1 MILVKKILKL
11 RVLIFVFAF
20 LAFAPSAF
28 AETTVSGVI
37 DTNTTWT
44 LANSPYV
51 VDNDLSIDSATLTI
65 EPGVVVK
72 VAPFASIAL
81 DQDGTISAIGTP
93 TNKIYFTSLVD
104 DEIGGDTNGDGNA
117 TIPDLITG
125 EYFWSGIYSYGGNL
139 GIVLSNAVVRY
150 AERGFSLREASDVQI
165 ADSIFEKNFIGI
177 EDQGKNSV
185 NISNSEI
192 MNNNAGISISQID
205 SEPNSTY
212 AVSGLSIHGNNYSG
226 VSYYI
231 LPPLAKKN
239 SNPFIWFA
247 NLFKTE
253 KALAQTIIDFTVDFR
268 NTWWGDASGPQSVDN
283 PTGLGDVI
291 DDNGFLNPKVLFDP
305 WLTTDPFIITPPLR
319 NPVLIVPGVLGTNIF
334 KGAEKLWLDLL
345 RNFTDISDQF
355 MDPLQ
360 FDNSLLPL
368 DTSLDLG
375 NVISRETVN
384 IGLGNIVVSDYTFSL
399 IKEFEDQGYT
409 QGATANDN
417 LFLFPYDWRY
427 GVSVNNVNE
436 LKQKIQDIKTQ
447 TGSNEVDVVAHS
459 TGGLLVKKYVMDN
472 PVNNYIGK
480 AVFVGVPNTGAP
492 KAIKVLLQ
500 GDGFGIPWLADGE
513 MKKISKNLPVVY
525 DLSPSQE
532 YYNQKGSYVKIINQ
546 GFFSSTTQNLDFNQ
560 ANSFLTTDHQ
570 LNSQALAN
578 AQSLHTA
585 NFDNFDLRTAGV
597 DLYSIAGCKAG
608 TIGKIVERRVQTI
621 LGGIS
626 TGYDQPERVPG
637 DGTVPLESATNLP
650 INSENKYYALESD
663 HGKMLSQDNIRQQ
676 IMNIISGS
684 SLAVDSSKISQD
696 ISECK
701 LNGKAIS
708 VFSPLD
714 IEITDQDGNHAG
726 LVAGGV
732 ENNIPNASFDIM
744 GEHKFVYLPDDEGQT
759 YEIEVNGTGN
769 GTFTLKN
776 EKITDNQIIQ
786 TEVFS
791 DIPVTT
797 NLTGNLNLGDSSTLS
812 IDQNGDG
819 NEETIFPDGSELF
832 LNQLLALIKEK
843 IQSLNAKDKLKQSL
857 LKKIGNLEK
866 KIEKKKEQNSKILTK
881 FKNKITK
888 QEMKGKINTTDAN
901 NIIELLDLLEAQAED
916 IALDPAILSQLKI
929 KIQTLGIKQ
938 NQKNDMLKRVE
949 KLENKQR
956 LVKTLSN
963 LIVNI
968 TKKGQKGKI
977 SATDAQELLN
987 LLGQIESVI

>member
-1 MILVKKILKL
+1 MTFSKKALKL
-11 RVLIFVFAF
+11 GTIIFVFAF
-20 LAFAPSAF
+20 LAFASRAF
-28 AETTVSGVI
+28 AETYVSGVI

-44 LANSPYV
+44 LANSPYI
-51 VDNDLSIDSATLTI
+51 VDSDITIASSTTLTI
-65 EPGVVVK
+65 EAGVIVK
-72 VAPFASIAL
+72 LAPFVRITM
-81 DQDGTISAIGTP
+81 DQDWTIFAIGTS
-93 TNKIYFTSLVD
+93 TNKIYFTSSVD
-104 DEIGGDTNGDGNA
+104 DEIGGDTNGDGSA
-117 TIPDLITG
+117 TIPDLTTG

-139 GIVLSNAVVRY
+139 GLVLSNAVVRY
-150 AERGFSLREASDVQI
+150 AERGLSLREASDVQI
-165 ADSIFEKNFIGI
+165 TDSIFEKNFIGI

-192 MNNNAGISISQID
+192 MNNNNGISISQID

-247 NLFKTE
+247 NLFKTNR
-253 KALAQTIIDFTVDFR
+253 AIAQISYTMDFR
-268 NTWWGDASGPQSVDN
+268 NTWWGDVSGPQSADN
-283 PTGLGDVI
+283 PSGLGDVI
-291 DDNGFLNPKVLFDP
+291 DDSGFLNPKVLFDP
-305 WLTTDPFIITPPLR
+305 WLLEDPFVITPPLR
-319 NPVLIVPGVLGTNIF
+319 NPVLIVPGVLGTDIN
-334 KGAEKLWLDLL
+334 KGSEKLWLDLL
-345 RNFTDISDQF
+345 RNFTDIGDQF

-368 DTSLDLG
+368 DTSLTIEE
-375 NVISRETVN
+375 VIKN
-384 IGLGNIVVSDYTFSL
+384 PNNLFDYTESL
-399 IKEFEDQGYT
+399 INELEDQNYT
-409 QGATANDN
+409 QGATSNDN

-427 GVSVNNVNE
+427 GVNVSIVNE
-436 LKQKIQDIKTQ
+436 FKQKIQDIKTQ

-459 TGGLLVKKYVMDN
+459 TGGLLVKKYVIDN

-513 MKKISKNLPVVY
+513 MKKIAKNLPVVY

-546 GFFSSTTQNLDFNQ
+546 GFFSSTTQDLDFNQ
-560 ANSFLTTDHQ
+560 ANNFLTTDHQ
-570 LNSQALAN
+570 LNSQALTN
-578 AQSLHTA
+578 AQSLHTS

-650 INSENKYYALESD
+650 IDAENKYYALQSN

-676 IMNIISGS
+676 IVNIVSGS
-684 SLAVDSSKISQD
+684 TLAVDDTKISQD

-726 LVAGGV
+726 LVSGGI

-744 GEHKFVYLPDDEGQT
+744 GEHKFVYLPDDEGQIYDIKVT
-759 YEIEVNGTGN
+759 GTGN
-769 GTFTLKN
+769 GIFTLKN
-776 EKITDNQIIQ
+776 EKVTDNQIIQ

-791 DIPVTT
+791 DILVTT
-797 NLTGNLNLGDSSTLS
+797 NLEGNLNLGDPSTLS

-819 NEETIFPDGSELF
+819 NEETIFPDGSELS
-832 LNQLLALIKEK
+832 LNQLLALITEK
-843 IQSLNAKDKLKQSL
+843 IQSLNATDKLKQNL

-866 KIEKKKEQNSKILTK
+866 KIEKKKDQNSKILTK

-888 QEMKGKINTTDAN
+888 QELSGKINTTDAKS
-901 NIIELLDLLEAQAED
+901 IIELLDLLEAQAED
-916 IALDPAILSQLKI
+916 IALDPAILTQLKT
-929 KIQTLGIKQ
+929 KIQALSIKQ

-963 LIVNI
+963 LTVNI

>member
-11 RVLIFVFAF
+11 GVLIFVFAF

-51 VDNDLSIDSATLTI
+51 VDSDLSIDSATLTI

-72 VAPFASIAL
+72 VAPFVSIAL
-81 DQDGTISAIGTP
+81 DQNGTISAIGTP

-150 AERGFSLREASDVQI
+150 AERGLSLREASDVQI
-165 ADSIFEKNFIGI
+165 TDSIFEKNFIGI

-247 NLFKTE
+247 NLFKT
-253 KALAQTIIDFTVDFR
+253 KRAIAQISYTMDFR
-268 NTWWGDASGPQSVDN
+268 NTWWGDASGPTNSDN
-283 PTGLGDVI
+283 PSGLGDVI
-291 DDNGFLNPKVLFDP
+291 DDNGFLSPKVLFNP

-319 NPVLIVPGVLGTNIF
+319 NPVLIVPGVLGTDIL
-334 KGAEKLWLDLL
+334 KDDDKLWLDLG
-345 RNFTDISDQF
+345 RNFTDIGDQF

-360 FDNSLLPL
+360 FKADLTPS
-368 DTSLDLG
+368 DTSLIKGDLLKNPMTG
-375 NVISRETVN
+375 QHFY
-384 IGLGNIVVSDYTFSL
+384 DL
-399 IKEFEDQGYT
+399 IIQEFQNQGYVEDT
-409 QGATANDN
+409 D

-427 GVSVNNVNE
+427 GVNANIVDE

-447 TGSNEVDVVAHS
+447 TGSDEIDIIAHS

-472 PVNNYIGK
+472 PVNNYIDK

-513 MKKISKNLPVVY
+513 MKKIAKNLPVVY

-546 GFFSSTTQNLDFNQ
+546 GFFSSTTQDLDFNQ
-560 ANSFLTTDHQ
+560 ANNFLTTDHQ
-570 LNSQALAN
+570 LNSQALTN
-578 AQSLHTA
+578 AQSLHTS

-650 INSENKYYALESD
+650 IDAENKYYALQSN

-676 IMNIISGS
+676 IVNIVSGS
-684 SLAVDSSKISQD
+684 TLAVDDTKISQD

-714 IEITDQDGNHAG
+714 IDITDQDGNHAG
-726 LVAGGV
+726 LVSGGI

-744 GEHKFVYLPDDEGQT
+744 GEHKFVYLPDDEGQIYDIKVT
-759 YEIEVNGTGN
+759 GTGN
-769 GTFTLKN
+769 GIFTLKN
-776 EKITDNQIIQ
+776 EKVTDNQIIQ

-791 DIPVTT
+791 DILVTT
-797 NLTGNLNLGDSSTLS
+797 NLEGNLNLGDPSTLS

-819 NEETIFPDGSELF
+819 NEETIFPDGSELS

-843 IQSLNAKDKLKQSL
+843 IQSLNATDKLKQNL
-857 LKKIGNLEK
+857 LKKINNLEK

-888 QEMKGKINTTDAN
+888 QELKGKINTTDAN
-901 NIIELLDLLEAQAED
+901 SIIELLDLLEAQAED
-916 IALDPAILSQLKI
+916 IALDPAILTQLKI
-929 KIQTLGIKQ
+929 KIQTLSIKQ

-949 KLENKQR
+949 KLENKQK
-956 LVKTLSN
+956 LVKALSN
-963 LIVNI
+963 LTINI

-977 SATDAQELLN
+977 SDADAQELLN